1 MSLVLFIV
9 TVPAEVIFV
18 VLGFRTKE
26 IKALLSFRRIRNL
39 FLLLAVLPAGK
50 ALPYGD
56 YSGKN
61 KKCYNKVSKRDHT
74 INRIE

>member
-1 MSLVLFIV
+1 MC
-9 TVPAEVIFV
+9 V

-39 FLLLAVLPAGK
+39 FLLLAVLPVGK

-56 YSGKN
+56 YSGEN
-61 KKCYNKVSKRDHT
+61 KKVS
-74 INRIE
+74 